1 MTTEEKKK
9 ELQNIITSAD
19 DALTNILME
28 AAVEYQASAKENF
41 VIPQEWIDEANQR
54 LADMESGKDKG
65 VSAEESMEQ
74 VKKILKEKCN
84 VVYHPPVF

>member
-1 MTTEEKKK
+1 MTTDEKKK
-9 ELQNIITSAD
+9 ELQNIITSAND
-19 DALTNILME
+19 ELTNILME
-28 AAVEYQASAKENF
+28 AATDYQVTAKENF
-41 VIPQEWIDEANQR
+41 VVPQEWIDEANQR